1 MTSPTPPPTTR
12 TSLYPEQEIQ
22 VIVPASIPTIQ
33 TERLYLR
40 LIQLSDATDIF
51 DYTKRQDV
59 ANFLWPK
66 VPHMN
71 IQDTEALIRRKTF
84 ETADA
89 SGTLGRCF
97 TFSIIQRDDPAQK
110 VIGAVGVNSLDPAPS
125 VGYGIHPDFWGK
137 GYMSEAV
144 AGVVDAWWKFER
156 NSECGQQDVD
166 QSVEKLYAA
175 CNKANVGSVKV
186 LLRNGFTIYEEIP
199 LEGDTVALF
208 SMERP

>member
-40 LIQLSDATDIF
+40 LIKLSDATDIF

-59 ANFLWPK
+59 ANFLSIDPK
-66 VPHMN
+66 
-71 IQDTEALIRRKTF
+71 KTF

-97 TFSIIQRDDPAQK
+97 TFSIIQRDDLAQK
-110 VIGAVGVNSLDPAPS
+110 VIGAVG
-125 VGYGIHPDFWGK
+125 

-144 AGVVDAWWKFER
+144 AGVVDAWWKLER
-156 NSECGQQDVD
+156 DSEVD
-166 QSVEKLYAA
+166 QSAEKLYAA

>member
-1 MTSPTPPPTTR
+1 MQSPPPHSTTR
-12 TSLYPEQEIQ
+12 ISLYPDQEIQ
-22 VIVPASIPTIQ
+22 VIVPAIIPTIQ

-51 DYTKRQDV
+51 EYTKRQDV

-66 VPHMN
+66 VPHMD
-71 IQDTEALIRRKTF
+71 IQETEAWVQRRTF
-84 ETADA
+84 QTPDA
-89 SGTLGRCF
+89 SGTLGRFF

-110 VIGAVGVNSLDPAPS
+110 VIGAVGVNSLVPAPS
-125 VGYGIHPDFWGK
+125 VGYGIHPDLWGK

-144 AGVVDAWWKFER
+144 AGVVDAWWKLER
-156 NSECGQQDVD
+156 DSKCGQQEVD
-166 QSVEKLYAA
+166 QSEEKLYAA